1 MTTETYETAVSSLST
16 IIGQSESSTT
26 EQNSEVLDT
35 VANYTAELASF
46 VDDSNV
52 IINNTVSIIYWAEA
66 QEDKFNI
73 ITWLVTL
80 GCSRCGRSCEFS
92 PSVEP
97 SKHCSSQ

>member
-16 IIGQSESSTT
+16 IIEQSESSTT

-52 IINNTVSIIYWAEA
+52 IINNTVSIYWAEA
-66 QEDKFNI
+66 REDKVNI

-80 GCSRCGRSCEFS
+80 GYSRCGRSCEFS

-97 SKHCSSQ
+97 SKHCGSQ